1 VRKPKAA
8 EQRGTPK
15 RKREI
20 CDYNRGHV
28 LECGNTSRLS
38 HSAERNRISTV
49 KSINSFVVHF
59 VLFALVTSSMVAQSP
74 APRNP
79 DVSNKA
85 LITKSTPSIDA
96 NVFKSQSAAAAAAA
110 LRKMADDYYAWR
122 NENYPVRSSDT
133 GLHTWDDRL
142 TDYSP
147 AKIAERAHHVR
158 SLLEKV
164 RAMKTDSWPKD
175 ARIDW
180 ILFRAQL
187 EDVDFGNRILKF
199 EHTNPQVYTGECTNA
214 IFSLLKKEYDTPRKR
229 ALAATARLKKM
240 PSLLKQ
246 GLSNLQS
253 PVKLYAQL
261 AIQSARSIDPLLNKS
276 LMALDV
282 DLAPNEHED
291 LIKARDAALASLHSY
306 ADELEKR
313 LPQMV
318 DFSPMGEANYNYYLK
333 HVLLLPLNG
342 SEVETIG
349 RAELARYRALEA
361 LLPDPK
367 LADPDPKRAAHIPP
381 DQESFLKAYE
391 SREAEMISFLKEHNL
406 ITLPGYL
413 GPFQIRQLPDAFK
426 PTSPGGF
433 MNPPGVYDK
442 DPTGFFFI
450 PTYNPESKNFY
461 IRAAIEDPRP
471 ILGHEGIPGHFLQL
485 SIANHLSDEI
495 RRQHEDSVFVE
506 GWALYGEEM
515 LMRTGLYP
523 NNSPAQGQI
532 LRLSRYR
539 AARIGVDVNLHT
551 GRWSFEQA
559 VKYFMDAGGL
569 DREAAEG
576 EAAGA
581 ASSPTQKISY
591 ITGKWQIMNLLG
603 RYKDRQGENFRLGQF
618 HDDLVKNGSLPISV
632 IEWLLLDDPAA
643 IQQATK

>member
-1 VRKPKAA
+1 
-8 EQRGTPK
+8 
-15 RKREI
+15 
-20 CDYNRGHV
+20 
-28 LECGNTSRLS
+28 
-38 HSAERNRISTV
+38 V
-49 KSINSFVVHF
+49 KTIRRFLCLFVF
-59 VLFALVTSSMVAQSP
+59 FFFALGDIYAQSSVQRTP
-74 APRNP
+74 N
-79 DVSNKA
+79 VSDKA
-85 LITKSTPSIDA
+85 LITKSTPTINEEAFKNQNA
-96 NVFKSQSAAAAAAA
+96 NAAIAA
-110 LRKMADDYYAWR
+110 LHKLADDYYAWR
-122 NENYPVRSSDT
+122 NENYPVRSSDA

-147 AKIAERAHHVR
+147 AKTAERAQHVH

-164 RAMKTDSWPKD
+164 RAMKTDNWPKD
-175 ARIDW
+175 ERIDW
-180 ILFRAQL
+180 VLLRAQL
-187 EDVDFGNRILKF
+187 EEVDFGNRVLKF
-199 EHTNPQVYTGECTNA
+199 ERTNPQIYVGDCTNA
-214 IFSLLKKEYDTPRKR
+214 IFSLLKKEYDTPRRR
-229 ALAATARLKKM
+229 ALAATARLRQM
-240 PSLLKQ
+240 PALLKQ
-246 GLSNLQS
+246 GLGNLQN

-282 DLAPNEHED
+282 DLAPAEHDE
-291 LIKARDAALASLHSY
+291 LIKARDVALSALHQY

-313 LPQMV
+313 LPKMA
-318 DFSPMGEANYNYYLK
+318 DFAPMGEANYNYYLK
-333 HVLLLPLNG
+333 HILLLPLDG
-342 SEVETIG
+342 AQVEMIG

-367 LADPDPKRAAHIPP
+367 LADPDPARSASIPP
-381 DQESFLKAYE
+381 DQASFLKAYE
-391 SREAEMISFLKEHNL
+391 SREQEMVSFLKKHGL
-406 ITLPGYL
+406 VTLPDYL
-413 GPFQIRQLPDAFK
+413 GPFQIRQLPEAFK

-442 DPTGFFFI
+442 DPTGFYFI
-450 PTYNPESKNFY
+450 PTYNPQSKNFY

-485 SIANHLSDEI
+485 SIANHLGDEI

-539 AARIGVDVNLHT
+539 SARIGVDVNLHT
-551 GRWSFEQA
+551 GRWTFEQA
-559 VKYFMDAGGL
+559 VKYFMEAGGL

-591 ITGKWQIMNLLG
+591 IIGKWQIMNLLG
-603 RYKDRQGENFRLGQF
+603 RYKDRRGENFRLGQF
-618 HDDLVKNGSLPISV
+618 HDDLIKNGSLPVSV
-632 IEWLLLDDPAA
+632 IEWILLDDPTSIEKALR
-643 IQQATK
+643 

>member
-1 VRKPKAA
+1 M
-8 EQRGTPK
+8 
-15 RKREI
+15 
-20 CDYNRGHV
+20 
-28 LECGNTSRLS
+28 RLS
-38 HSAERNRISTV
+38 NLSVFNSGLTV
-49 KSINSFVVHF
+49 IAVSI
-59 VLFALVTSSMVAQSP
+59 AVAQSP
-74 APRNP
+74 SGRNP

-85 LITKSTPSIDA
+85 LITKSTPSINAD
-96 NVFKSQSAAAAAAA
+96 VFKNQNADAAAAA
-110 LRKMADDYYAWR
+110 LHKMADDYYAWR
-122 NENYPVRSSDT
+122 NENYPVRSSDS

-147 AKIAERAHHVR
+147 AKTAERAQHVR
-158 SLLEKV
+158 SLLDKV
-164 RAMKTDSWPKD
+164 RAMKTDNWPKD

-187 EDVDFGNRILKF
+187 ENVDFGNRVLKF
-199 EHTNPQVYTGECTNA
+199 ERTNPQVYTGECTSA
-214 IFSLLKKEYDTPRKR
+214 IFSLLKKDYDTPRKR
-229 ALAATARLKKM
+229 ALAATARLKQM
-240 PSLLKQ
+240 PALLKQ

-282 DLAPNEHED
+282 DLALNEHDD
-291 LIKARDAALASLHSY
+291 LIKARDAALAALHSY

-333 HVLLLPLNG
+333 HVLLLPLNA
-342 SEVETIG
+342 SEVEMIG

-361 LLPDPK
+361 LLPNPK
-367 LADPDPKRAAHIPP
+367 LADPDPRRAAHIPP
-381 DQESFLKAYE
+381 DQKSFLKAYE
-391 SREAEMISFLKEHNL
+391 SREAEMINFLKEHNL
-406 ITLPGYL
+406 VTLPDYL
-413 GPFQIRQLPDAFK
+413 GPFQIRQLPEAFK

-442 DPTGFFFI
+442 DSTGFFFI

-523 NNSPAQGQI
+523 NNSSGQGQI

-539 AARIGVDVNLHT
+539 AARIGVDANLHT
-551 GRWSFEQA
+551 GRWNFEHA
-559 VKYFMDAGGL
+559 VKYFMDSGGL

-576 EAAGA
+576 ETAGA

-591 ITGKWQIMNLLG
+591 IIGKWQIMNLLG
-603 RYKDRQGENFRLGQF
+603 RYKDRHGENFQLGQF
-618 HDDLVKNGSLPISV
+618 HDDLIKNGSLPISV
-632 IEWLLLDDPAA
+632 IEWILLDDDSSVKKVL
-643 IQQATK
+643 ATD